1 MIKIFLLVVLLPLSF
16 FAFAADSNT
25 GFGGAFQALI
35 DFATDIMNFF
45 TIAVPSFFHRLTAWA
60 FEAFIYIKFLLYI
73 ESIKFSW
80 QVAKLIISDL
90 SISETITSSL
100 SSLSP
105 TIRAVITD
113 LRLIDALNVIL
124 NAYVTR
130 MVLRFI

>member
-1 MIKIFLLVVLLPLSF
+1 MIKIFLLIVLLPVSLYVS
-16 FAFAADSNT
+16 AADSNS
-25 GFGGAFQALI
+25 GFGGAFQSLI